1 MRFFYLLYQWLIAF
15 PIIIVITLIT
25 SIITIIGAT
34 IGNRDFWGYY
44 PPMLWARCICA
55 ILLIRTEVKG
65 HENIDPKTSYVFV
78 ANHQGAFDIFLIY
91 GYLGHNFKWM
101 MKKSLKKIPF
111 VGTACEFAGHIMV
124 DRSSKASIRETMH
137 KAEKTLRGGM
147 SMVVF
152 PEGSRSKN
160 GRMQQFKRGAF
171 LLAEELSLPV
181 VPLTIDGA
189 YNLLPKD
196 GINIHPGKVTLTIHR
211 PITPPADGKYDL
223 ELLMKESYNRIA
235 SALPNEEP
243 IA

>member
-55 ILLIRTEVKG
+55 ILLIRTEING
-65 HENIDPKTSYVFV
+65 RENIDPKTSYVFV

-111 VGTACEFAGHIMV
+111 VGAACEAAGHIMV

-137 KAEKTLRGGM
+137 RAEKTLRGGM

-152 PEGSRSKN
+152 PEGSRCKD
-160 GRMQQFKRGAF
+160 GRMHAFKRGAF

-189 YNLLPKD
+189 FSLMSRD
-196 GINIHPGKVTLTIHR
+196 SININPGKVILTIHQ
-211 PITPPADGKYDL
+211 PINPPAEGKYDL
-223 ELLMKESYNRIA
+223 DQLMKESYNRIA
-235 SALPNEEP
+235 SALPGEEP

>member
-15 PIIIVITLIT
+15 PIIIVITLIV
-25 SIITIIGAT
+25 SLITIIGAA

-44 PPMLWARCICA
+44 PPMLWARFICA

-65 HENIDPKTSYVFV
+65 HENIDTKTSYVFV

-160 GRMQQFKRGAF
+160 GRMQPFKRGAF

-181 VPLTIDGA
+181 VPLTIEGA

-223 ELLMKESYNRIA
+223 EQLMKESYNHIA
-235 SALPNEEP
+235 SALPNEKP
-243 IA
+243 IE